1 MEFNFCKK
9 NHLKR
14 EEGTTLLEGLI
25 ACTILVIGLLGI
37 VNLEAKLIGY
47 GGRAEERM
55 TANLLANELIGMA
68 SADNSNLGC
77 YVYPIANQTSCSNAT
92 SKSFTTNWGTRL
104 TARLPNVTATATAA
118 ADNTFT
124 VTIQWKQQRELFT
137 HNYIV
142 VTHIGG

>member
-1 MEFNFCKK
+1 MEFNFKK
-9 NHLKR
+9 NNFKNQN
-14 EEGTTLLEGLI
+14 GTTLLEGLI
-25 ACTILVIGLLGI
+25 ASTILVVGLLGI

-55 TANLLANELIGMA
+55 AANLLANELIGMA
-68 SADNSNLGC
+68 AADSPNIGC
-77 YVYPIANQTSCSNAT
+77 YVYPIANQTTCSNAT

-104 TARLPNVTATATAA
+104 NAELPNVTATATLDA
-118 ADNTFT
+118 NNRFT

-137 HNYIV
+137 HNYIA